1 MNIEPEKGVQHLPA
15 DVNPKKTNQA
25 AYKNGKKLAPHK
37 VGEPYQRADG
47 SGQPLGRKLSERSI
61 SSLSDDG
68 YGTDTTSISP
78 DDEFSDTAS
87 ITSESS
93 VDSAISEDDRF
104 TRNYCKNAESF
115 INEASSGDK
124 SHLDVPL
131 FWTDD
136 LVQEL
141 RDIAVIEG
149 RTVTLDDY
157 LSLNQEKNDA
167 LNPKEDIDRLFT
179 QASLFE
185 LPLYS
190 PEDIHER
197 LDQLNHNLQNP
208 KPIQQKKQELPERIF
223 LPKGKEEKLL
233 QYCID
238 EGIAKI
244 TERVYLQFDQQYKPD
259 SMHDRQT
266 ALRGPITKETFRN
279 KLKQLDQQ
287 LSQKLNQEIKSTQLP
302 KLIYLSKGK
311 EEKLLEYCIE
321 RRITD
326 ITDDVFM
333 RFEKKFT
340 PDSMK
345 DRQTTFRA
353 IPKDKFPKKREQL
366 NQQLAEKIQSTR
378 AAKAFKEPAG
388 NQKLEKGLLAG
399 AVAGAVASG
408 ASVAA
413 ASALQPPH
421 DPSMFDHISPKDI
434 PIDQIK
440 IFAAHNTEAVPGKGS
455 LPLLATNQNIDLE
468 DMLDKTP
475 IRGFD
480 LDLHNHN
487 GEIVINHGG
496 IFDATVSDD
505 NIPKLDNVLETM
517 NDWLEEPGNHDEI
530 LFLNFENRGN
540 LPWDAL
546 ENAFGRDAV
555 LDSYEYSNMVSKL
568 GRAPTIEEIRA
579 EGFKV
584 VDFDHSRFIEAGSG
598 EVGFHNLQLDSVWE
612 DRTIMEHGIDMDL
625 EFGKFSTDD
634 IAPHITT
641 DQIDEIMN
649 TPGGKWVSLDQVS
662 PNDPRFFKPED
673 RDGLALNPDL
683 KLMGLF
689 YESDE
694 AFQSALLGFGT
705 ATAGATAALA
715 LAGGAYQ
722 GFLNEKKI
730 RNQDKLMPGHLKAME
745 LTAILQKRKT
755 SKKHAGK
762 PLGEKITLEEVKSL
776 YKKNQL
782 KTMTKDTI
790 MAGASATVSLTGSA
804 LALGMLFPPLMPAF
818 GGVSAGVAGTGTVA
832 TLLATVGNRKRLG
845 KAIDEAFNNPGVLK
859 ALQERVDAMN
869 SEIANCA
876 KSSGDVDELLSSMVT
891 DREKGERLLKAS
903 TVMLSTSLVAR
914 ASGMSKYGM
923 PALGTAAM
931 GVGATITGVLVALSA
946 AMNFR
951 DRRSKLQ
958 NLSQTTSEVLRPDYG
973 RKQKRK
979 LGLFGDTAFQRFL
992 KKNRT
997 EVIKD
1002 LGLKPGC
1009 TNKEISFAFSLPGN
1023 ETKLEY
1029 YLRGFAKK
1037 EWLKDVTAF
1046 ANEQKPKQNFAE
1058 VRKDP
1063 EALKA
1068 LLKHYAIKRVGDFA
1082 HNDTFAEGRSGT
1094 LKLAL
1099 IGAFSGIFFLPM
1111 LGVAAGVLGIGLGV
1125 SKGVAVHERNVF
1137 TKKLTDLMDNGP
1149 GEDEEKIAAHNSLV
1163 GMIDSWTNMLA
1174 DTPTAQPL
1182 TAKAVDTSPANPK
1195 QKKK

>member
-1 MNIEPEKGVQHLPA
+1 MKIEPGCDRQHQTA
-15 DVNPKKTNQA
+15 DENPKNVNKTVHRKG
-25 AYKNGKKLAPHK
+25 YKLTQHEVEESYIRG
-37 VGEPYQRADG
+37 G
-47 SGQPLGRKLSERSI
+47 SSNKPLTRKLTERSTT
-61 SSLSDDG
+61 SLSDTG
-68 YGTDTTSISP
+68 YESDTSKIDS
-78 DDEFSDTAS
+78 ENNFSDTTT
-87 ITSESS
+87 IISESS
-93 VDSAISEDDRF
+93 VDSAFSERDESYVRS
-104 TRNYCKNAESF
+104 YCKNAVSF
-115 INEASSGDK
+115 INESFFDDE
-124 SHLDVPL
+124 SHINEQL
-131 FWTDD
+131 FWTDAIVED
-136 LVQEL
+136 LK
-141 RDIAVIEG
+141 DIAAKENRRI
-149 RTVTLDDY
+149 TLEDY
-157 LSLNQEKNDA
+157 QPLNQAKNQFLDQESY
-167 LNPKEDIDRLFT
+167 KSSVDKLFSQT
-179 QASLFE
+179 SLFE
-185 LPLYS
+185 LPIYHS
-190 PEDIHER
+190 TDIQDR
-197 LDQLNHNLQNP
+197 LDQINQNLFDP
-208 KPIQQKKQELPERIF
+208 KPLEHKKLELPKRIF
-223 LPKGKEEKLL
+223 FSKGKEEKLF
-233 QYCID
+233 QYCLNH
-238 EGIAKI
+238 GKTSI
-244 TERVYLQFDQQYKPD
+244 TLDDYLEFDQQYKPD
-259 SMHDRQT
+259 SM
-266 ALRGPITKETFRN
+266 
-279 KLKQLDQQ
+279 
-287 LSQKLNQEIKSTQLP
+287 
-302 KLIYLSKGK
+302 
-311 EEKLLEYCIE
+311 
-321 RRITD
+321 
-326 ITDDVFM
+326 
-333 RFEKKFT
+333 
-340 PDSMK
+340 K
-345 DRQTTFRA
+345 DRQTTA
-353 IPKDKFPKKREQL
+353 HPIKKETLEKKL
-366 NQQLAEKIQSTR
+366 NKLSQDIQSTR
-378 AAKAFKEPAG
+378 AAKAYKASLG

-399 AVAGAVASG
+399 AIAGAVASG

-455 LPLLATNQNIDLE
+455 LPLLATNQNMDLE
-468 DMLDKTP
+468 DILDKTP

-480 LDLHNHN
+480 LDLHQHN

-496 IFDATVSDD
+496 IFDATVSDE
-505 NIPKLDNVLETM
+505 NIPKLDNVLKTM
-517 NDWLEEPGNHDEI
+517 NNWLEEPGNHDEV

-540 LPWDAL
+540 LVSDTL

-555 LDSYEYSNMVSKL
+555 LDFHEYSNMATRF

-579 EGFKV
+579 YGFKV
-584 VDFDHSRFIEAGSG
+584 VDFSHNQHLGTGTG
-598 EVGFHNLQLDSVWE
+598 ETGFHNMPLESVWE
-612 DRTIMEHGIDMDL
+612 DRTLMEQGNNMDL
-625 EFGKFSTDD
+625 EFGEFSTDD

-649 TPGGKWVSLDQVS
+649 APGGKWISLDQVS

-705 ATAGATAALA
+705 TTAGATAALA

-745 LTAILQKRKT
+745 LAAILQKRKS

-762 PLGEKITLEEVKSL
+762 PLGEKITLDEVKNL
-776 YKKNQL
+776 YKQNQL

-790 MAGASATVSLTGSA
+790 MAGASATVSLTGSV

-818 GGVSAGVAGTGTVA
+818 GGVSAGVAGTGTIA
-832 TLLATVGNRKRLG
+832 SLLATVGNRKRLG
-845 KAIDEAFNNPGVLK
+845 KAINDAFDNPGVLK

-869 SEIANCA
+869 KEIANCA
-876 KSSGDVDELLSSMVT
+876 KSRGDIDELLSSMVSK
-891 DREKGERLLKAS
+891 REEGERLLKAS

-931 GVGATITGVLVALSA
+931 GVGASITGVLVALSG

-951 DRRSKLQ
+951 DRRGKLQ

-997 EVIKD
+997 EVIED
-1002 LGLKPGC
+1002 LSLKPGC

-1023 ETKLEY
+1023 ETKLEH

-1037 EWLKDVTAF
+1037 EWLKDLSTF

-1058 VRKDP
+1058 IRKDS
-1063 EALKA
+1063 EALKT
-1068 LLKHYAIKRVGDFA
+1068 LLKQYAIKRVGDFA
-1082 HNDTFAEGRSGT
+1082 HNDTFSEGRSGT

-1111 LGVAAGVLGIGLGV
+1111 LGVAAGVAGIGLGV
-1125 SKGVAVHERNVF
+1125 SKGVAIHERGEF
-1137 TKKLTDLMDNGP
+1137 TKKLTELLDNDP
-1149 GEDEEKIAAHNSLV
+1149 GDNVENIAVHNSLN
-1163 GMIDSWTNMLA
+1163 GMIDSWTNMLVA
-1174 DTPTAQPL
+1174 G
-1182 TAKAVDTSPANPK
+1182 
-1195 QKKK
+1195 